1 MCQLIAFIIKICLL
15 RCIPLV
21 HKLTIVSVS
30 PPYIA
35 YVLWLFLQVSDISY
49 NNRRWYNDQV
59 QFTHTF
65 ILNVLIQLL
74 TYEIPM
80 EILGFILSD
89 SVKQASL
96 DAYYFVSRIEI
107 VFCDNNRTV

>member
-30 PPYIA
+30 PPYIP
-35 YVLWLFLQVSDISY
+35 YVLRPFLQVSDICY
-49 NNRRWYNDQV
+49 NNRSWYRDQV
-59 QFTHTF
+59 QYTHTHTF

-80 EILGFILSD
+80 EILGFILLIMS
-89 SVKQASL
+89 SL
-96 DAYYFVSRIEI
+96 FGCVL
-107 VFCDNNRTV
+107 FCEQNRNCLL